1 MAAEAR
7 RLLCAVALIAC
18 ATVAAPGCRQ
28 EPAPVRVAVLVECS
42 GPLDFFRQPMLAG
55 AQLPLVERGA
65 VRKGRSPD
73 DGLTG
78 AEAGERPVELIEGCT
93 EVGDLTLLITET
105 RRLIETEGADV
116 IISPAGETEGLVMR
130 RIAARYPDTT
140 FLLASAARDA
150 TLRRPSPNLFRFV
163 ADGAQQAA
171 GLAAHARHDL
181 GWRRAAVVFDDLP
194 FSWET
199 AAGFVAEFCALGG
212 RVAAREVFTG
222 SAATDRAL
230 AARLA
235 REVDGVALVSTF
247 FNPAHFLR
255 AYSRHVGR
263 LSRRLVLNGFGFTLP
278 GALPPRRVDL
288 SGVVF
293 SLDIPLASDRP
304 QWRRYLR
311 AYERAFPGLESG
323 VVDSRPV
330 FTVYNSPLVY
340 AVYLSTEAVA
350 RALER
355 SGGELGAR
363 QHRLRA
369 ALRALAFDGPA
380 GPVRLD
386 RNRQAIVSVY
396 LRRLAGRGR
405 AVHARPVRV
414 VRDVEQ
420 TFAGAFD
427 ARTPAPS
434 RELPRCLDGPVPPW
448 ARGWVRAARSSR

>member
-1 MAAEAR
+1 MAAKAR

-18 ATVAAPGCRQ
+18 ATLAAPGCRE
-28 EPAPVRVAVLVECS
+28 EPEPVRVAVLVECS
-42 GPLDFFRQPMLAG
+42 GVFDYFRQPLLAG
-55 AQLPLVERGA
+55 AQLPFIRRGA

-105 RRLIETEGADV
+105 RRLIETERADV
-116 IISPAGETEGLVMR
+116 IIGPLAGETEGMVMR

-140 FLLASAARDA
+140 FLLGGGARDE
-150 TLRRPSPNLFRFV
+150 TLPRPRPNLFRFV
-163 ADGAQQAA
+163 SDGAQQAA
-171 GLAAHARHDL
+171 GLAAHARRDL
-181 GWRRAAVVFDDLP
+181 GWRRVALVFDDLP
-194 FSWET
+194 FSWES

-212 RVAAREVFTG
+212 SVVAREVFAA
-222 SAATDRAL
+222 SAVRDRAL

-235 REVDGVALVSTF
+235 REVDGVALVWTF
-247 FNPAHFLR
+247 FSPAQFLR

-263 LSRRLVLNGFGFTLP
+263 LARRLVLTSFGFSLP
-278 GALPPRRVDL
+278 GALPPGRVDL
-288 SGVVF
+288 SGVIFGF
-293 SLDIPLASDRP
+293 SVPLASERP
-304 QWRRYLR
+304 RWRRYLR
-311 AYERAFPGLESG
+311 AYERAFPGLES
-323 VVDSRPV
+323 DLR
-330 FTVYNSPLVY
+330 NSPLVFS
-340 AVYLSTEAVA
+340 VYLSTEAVA

-355 SGGELGAR
+355 SGGEVGTR
-363 QHRLRA
+363 QHRLRT

-386 RNRQAIVSVY
+386 RNRQAIASVH
-396 LRRLAGRGR
+396 LRRIAGRGR
-405 AVHARPVRV
+405 AVHTRPFRV

-434 RELPRCLDGPVPPW
+434 RELPRCRRGPVPPW
-448 ARGWVRAARSSR
+448 ARG

>member
-1 MAAEAR
+1 MAARAR
-7 RLLCAVALIAC
+7 RLLCAAALIAC
-18 ATVAAPGCRQ
+18 ATLAAPGCRE
-28 EPAPVRVAVLVECS
+28 EPEPVRVAVLVECS
-42 GPLDFFRQPMLAG
+42 GPLDSFRQPMLAG
-55 AQLPLVERGA
+55 AQLPFIRRGA
-65 VRKGRSPD
+65 VRKGHSPD

-130 RIAARYPDTT
+130 RIAARHPDTT

-171 GLAAHARHDL
+171 GLADHARRDL
-181 GWRRAAVVFDDLP
+181 GWRRAALVFDDFP
-194 FSWET
+194 FSWEA

-212 RVAAREVFTG
+212 SVVAREVYTG
-222 SAATDRAL
+222 SAAPDRAL

-247 FNPAHFLR
+247 FSPAHFLR

-263 LSRRLVLNGFGFTLP
+263 LPRRLVLNGFGFTLP
-278 GALPPRRVDL
+278 GALPPGGVDL
-288 SGVVF
+288 NGVIIGGDF
-293 SLDIPLASDRP
+293 PLASEPPR
-304 QWRRYLR
+304 WRRYLR
-311 AYERAFPGLESG
+311 EFERAFPGLESG
-323 VVDSRPV
+323 LVNSALG
-330 FTVYNSPLVY
+330 FT
-340 AVYLSTEAVA
+340 VYLSTEAVA

-355 SGGELGAR
+355 SGGEVGAR
-363 QHRLRA
+363 QHRLRD
-369 ALRALAFDGPA
+369 ALHALAFDGPA

-386 RNRQAIVSVY
+386 RNRQAIVSVH
-396 LRRLAGRGR
+396 LRRIAGRGR
-405 AVHARPVRV
+405 AVYTRPFRV

-434 RELPRCLDGPVPPW
+434 RELPRCRRGPVPPW
-448 ARGWVRAARSSR
+448 ARG